1 MIAVPT
7 KHVNGVENFRFLEPH
22 STGVADNPVMMDDE
36 LTRLLAEGK
45 TARARQV
52 ASERSRR
59 GTTRR
64 PSLVM
69 LLLFLAVSVA
79 VAGGVIYGVIYGMS
93 FLGLRVLERL
103 QPILEPIA
111 ARLAPSFLSPTGL
124 VILGLLTLAIG
135 LPCAPRFHRPARF
148 RGGVIAL
155 ALAFSTF
162 WPLQFLAARFE
173 LPFPEWSVALHL
185 LSGFIS
191 ICLLTGGLE
200 AIRMASNTP
209 EADSWEFLK

>member
-1 MIAVPT
+1 MPT
-7 KHVNGVENFRFLEPH
+7 KHLKGVENFRFLEPH

-52 ASERSRR
+52 ASERSCRA
-59 GTTRR
+59 TTRR

-79 VAGGVIYGVIYGMS
+79 VAGGVIYGMS

-135 LPCAPRFHRPARF
+135 LPCAPRFRRPARF

-173 LPFPEWSVALHL
+173 LPFAEWSVALHL

>member
-1 MIAVPT
+1 
-7 KHVNGVENFRFLEPH
+7 
-22 STGVADNPVMMDDE
+22 MDDE

-52 ASERSRR
+52 ASERSRG
-59 GTTRR
+59 GTAGRR
-64 PSLVM
+64 SPSLLT

-79 VAGGVIYGVIYGMS
+79 VAGGVIYGMS
-93 FLGLRVLERL
+93 FLGLRILEGL
-103 QPILEPIA
+103 QPILAPVA
-111 ARLAPSFLSPTGL
+111 AQLAPSLVSQTGLTMLGL
-124 VILGLLTLAIG
+124 VILAIG
-135 LPCAPRFHRPARF
+135 LPRARRFRRPARF
-148 RGGVIAL
+148 RGGIIAV

-162 WPLQFLAARFE
+162 WPLQWLAARFE
-173 LPFPEWSVALHL
+173 VPFAEWSVALHL

-200 AIRMASNTP
+200 GIRMANNTP

>member
-1 MIAVPT
+1 MLT
-7 KHVNGVENFRFLEPH
+7 KHLKGVENCRLLEPH
-22 STGVADNPVMMDDE
+22 STSVADNPVMMDDE
-36 LTRLLAEGK
+36 LTRLRAEGK

-52 ASERSRR
+52 ASKRSRR

-79 VAGGVIYGVIYGMS
+79 VAGGVIYGMS

-135 LPCAPRFHRPARF
+135 LPCAPRFRRPARF

-173 LPFPEWSVALHL
+173 LPFAEWSVALHL

-209 EADSWEFLK
+209 AADSWEFLK

>member
-1 MIAVPT
+1 
-7 KHVNGVENFRFLEPH
+7 
-22 STGVADNPVMMDDE
+22 MMDDE

-52 ASERSRR
+52 ASERSR

-64 PSLVM
+64 RSPSLLT
-69 LLLFLAVSVA
+69 LLLFLSVSVG
-79 VAGGVIYGVIYGMS
+79 VAGGVIYGMS
-93 FLGLRVLERL
+93 FLGLRVLKGL
-103 QPILEPIA
+103 QPILAPIGA
-111 ARLAPSFLSPTGL
+111 WLAPSLFSQTGL
-124 VILGLLTLAIG
+124 VMLGLLTLAIG
-135 LPCAPRFHRPARF
+135 LPRARRFRRPGRY

-209 EADSWEFLK
+209 EADSWEFLD